1 MERKI
6 KQRGKRLIWSSAF
19 KIHVV
24 KTLYEK
30 NWTYLEAA
38 TYFNI
43 KRKQTIGEW
52 VRQFGNELRD
62 QNAIVMVH
70 QSSPTVAMDIS
81 TSEQIQQLKKSLNA
95 AILTNTALNALI
107 DLAETTYSISIR
119 KNSGTK
125 QP

>member
-70 QSSPTVAMDIS
+70 QSSPTVAMDIN
-81 TSEQIQQLKKSLNA
+81 IRA
-95 AILTNTALNALI
+95 NTAIKEVIKCGHFNQ
-107 DLAETTYSISIR
+107 YGSQCSY
-119 KNSGTK
+119 
-125 QP
+125 